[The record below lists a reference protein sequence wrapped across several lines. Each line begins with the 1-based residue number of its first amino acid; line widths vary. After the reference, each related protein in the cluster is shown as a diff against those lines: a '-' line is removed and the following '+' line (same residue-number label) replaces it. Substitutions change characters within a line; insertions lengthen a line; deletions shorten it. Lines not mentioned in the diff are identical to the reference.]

1 MRRVGALA
9 LVHRTSLIAVG
20 DVTSFPERPLPVVPY
35 PSSTGMPSSGEPRRE
50 ATFNEAK
57 QDRPVRVRDSVAALS
72 VMLTDGEKSDLVE
85 YLKSL
90 PSEEEASS

>member
-35 PSSTGMPSSGEPRRE
+35 PSSTGMPSSG
-50 ATFNEAK
+50 
-57 QDRPVRVRDSVAALS
+57 
-72 VMLTDGEKSDLVE
+72 
-85 YLKSL
+85 
-90 PSEEEASS
+90 